1 MERVIIK
8 DLHSTEYEH
17 PTDKVALE
25 TLRKI
30 PLFPK
35 VLELCTVPQ
44 NSITRLE
51 LLGSNLKVTE
61 RQMPSIYKIMRE
73 ACEAMDMDEPLFYIS
88 SSPQLNAYT
97 ACPDKPIICV
107 FSYLLDM
114 LEDDELRF
122 VIGHELAHIKSQHI
136 IYQAL
141 GTILAENLLSA
152 VLSTVPGL
160 STFSQPAIYALNYAY
175 YEWYRAAELSCDRG
189 GLLACQNFTAS
200 CKALM
205 KLAGSSQRY
214 VNELNLDEFIAQS
227 RDFQEDSSGGL
238 GMIQKIILSNGRS
251 HPWAVSRVHELIKF
265 NESGAYDDI
274 LARKTKRAELPEQT
288 GDGESTGSN
297 AAATATAAASAAASA
312 TASAAKGALSGLG
325 KGLRKFGGDKDKND

>member
-1 MERVIIK
+1 MARTIIK
-8 DLHSTEYEH
+8 DLHPSEYEH
-17 PTDKVALE
+17 PLDRSALE
-25 TLRKI
+25 ALRKI

-44 NSITRLE
+44 NSITRME

-73 ACEAMDMDEPLFYIS
+73 ACEALDVPEPLFYIS

-97 ACPDKPIICV
+97 ACPDKPIVCV
-107 FSYLLDM
+107 YGYLLDM
-114 LEDDELRF
+114 MDDDELRF
-122 VIGHELAHIKSQHI
+122 VIGHELSHIKSQHI

-141 GTILAENLLSA
+141 GTILGQNLLA
-152 VLSTVPGL
+152 AILSTVPGL

-189 GLLACQNFTAS
+189 GYLACQNFAAS

-227 RDFQEDSSGGL
+227 KDFQDSGTGGL
-238 GMIQKIILSNGRS
+238 GMVQKIILSNGRS
-251 HPWAVSRVHELIKF
+251 HPWSVSRVHELSKF
-265 NESGAYDDI
+265 NESGLYTQILERKAPRKEVDDH
-274 LARKTKRAELPEQT
+274 
-288 GDGESTGSN
+288 
-297 AAATATAAASAAASA
+297 ASAEAGECA
-312 TASAAKGALSGLG
+312 TDKAVSAAKGAMSGLAKGLG
-325 KGLRKFGGDKDKND
+325 KFGGKG

>member
-8 DLHSTEYEH
+8 DLQSTEYEH
-17 PTDKVALE
+17 PLDRVALE

-35 VLELCTVPQ
+35 VLDLCTVPQ

-61 RQMPSIYKIMRE
+61 RQMPSLHKIMKE
-73 ACEAMDMDEPLFYIS
+73 ACEVLEVEEPLFYIS
-88 SSPQLNAYT
+88 SAPELNAYT
-97 ACPDKPIICV
+97 ACPDKPIVCV
-107 FSYLLDM
+107 YSYLLDM
-114 LEDDELRF
+114 LDDDELRF
-122 VIGHELAHIKSQHI
+122 VIGHELAHIKSEHI

-141 GTILAENLLSA
+141 GTILGENLLGA
-152 VLSTVPGL
+152 VLSTIPGL

-189 GLLACQNFTAS
+189 GYLACQNFTAS

-214 VNELNLDEFIAQS
+214 INELNLDEFIEQS
-227 RDFQEDSSGGL
+227 KDFQEVSSSGL
-238 GMIQKIILSNGRS
+238 GMVQKIILSNGRS
-251 HPWAVSRVHELIKF
+251 HPWSVSRVHELIKF
-265 NESGAYDDI
+265 NESGLYGDV
-274 LARKTKRAELPEQT
+274 LARKAPKKEVPATDSAALE
-288 GDGESTGSN
+288 GESG
-297 AAATATAAASAAASA
+297 AADKAKN
-312 TASAAKGALSGLG
+312 AAKGAMSGLSKGLG
-325 KGLRKFGGDKDKND
+325 KFTKGNKEE